1 MKINELKNHIDEEI
15 EIQGFV
21 DNVRNIKWVQFIV
34 LRDTT
39 GKIQITIEKSLEE
52 NKQMVELVET
62 LTNEST
68 IKVKGKII
76 KNENVK
82 LNGME
87 IIPTS
92 IEVTSVSAPELPI
105 NYKDLENI
113 NLDTRLDYRF
123 LDLRNE
129 KNALIFKVQSTLVR
143 YMREYLYNN
152 NFIEIHTPKLI
163 GAASES
169 GSEVFEVKY
178 FDRLAY
184 LAQSPQFYKQMAMS
198 SGFERIFEVAPC
210 FRAENSNTNRH
221 ATEFTSFDVE
231 FSYINSFEDV
241 MNLEAE
247 MITYGIKHTKEEL
260 GDKIKEVFG
269 VDIVVP
275 SLPFPKMTV
284 AEIYKEIE
292 ERYGYKVDDSEKTDL
307 TTEAEKLVGKLAH
320 DKYNHEYMF
329 VTEFPAEKRPFYHM
343 RDENGILQ
351 GYDLIWKGMEIT
363 SGAEREHRYDK
374 LLKSVQEKGLGEDV
388 KFYLEFFKYGC
399 PPHGGFA
406 IGVDR
411 LTMLILGIP
420 TIKESEFLFRGPN
433 RLNP

>member
-39 GKIQITIEKSLEE
+39 GKIQVTIEKSVEE

-68 IKVKGKII
+68 VKVKGKII

-143 YMREYLYNN
+143 YMRE
-152 NFIEIHTPKLI
+152 
-163 GAASES
+163 
-169 GSEVFEVKY
+169 
-178 FDRLAY
+178 
-184 LAQSPQFYKQMAMS
+184 
-198 SGFERIFEVAPC
+198 
-210 FRAENSNTNRH
+210 
-221 ATEFTSFDVE
+221 
-231 FSYINSFEDV
+231 
-241 MNLEAE
+241 
-247 MITYGIKHTKEEL
+247 
-260 GDKIKEVFG
+260 
-269 VDIVVP
+269 
-275 SLPFPKMTV
+275 
-284 AEIYKEIE
+284 
-292 ERYGYKVDDSEKTDL
+292 
-307 TTEAEKLVGKLAH
+307 
-320 DKYNHEYMF
+320 
-329 VTEFPAEKRPFYHM
+329 
-343 RDENGILQ
+343 
-351 GYDLIWKGMEIT
+351 
-363 SGAEREHRYDK
+363 
-374 LLKSVQEKGLGEDV
+374 
-388 KFYLEFFKYGC
+388 
-399 PPHGGFA
+399 
-406 IGVDR
+406 
-411 LTMLILGIP
+411 
-420 TIKESEFLFRGPN
+420 
-433 RLNP
+433 